1 MSGFGQA
8 IGFGIVSAALIA
20 LSAVAMSM
28 QFGVTKHA
36 NFAHGE
42 LLTVSAFT
50 MVLMQ
55 KVTQNLF
62 LDAAVGICASATLAW
77 LINKTILQPFRRVVK
92 RLIIMLIVTA
102 SVSQIIQ
109 SLLAVGFGTNY
120 VVLNVPNEVGRHIGP
135 FVWTTIDVVIIVL
148 AILVVAFLHIL
159 LHYTSFGKA
168 QRAVA
173 DDVDLARIVGINSG
187 AVISRTWLLTG
198 AVAGLA
204 GSALAVTIGTFS
216 NLLGFT
222 FLLVTFAAVI
232 VGGVGKMYGAVVG
245 SLIVGIVT
253 EVSGYYLSSGYKQVI
268 ALGVLIVV
276 LLVRPNGFF
285 ATFVADTKA

>member
-1 MSGFGQA
+1 
-8 IGFGIVSAALIA
+8 
-20 LSAVAMSM
+20 MSM
-28 QFGVTKHA
+28 QFGVTKDA
-36 NFAHGE
+36 NSAHGE

-62 LDAAVGICASATLAW
+62 LDAAVGICVSAALAW
-77 LINKTILQPFRRVVK
+77 VINKTILQPFRRVVK

-102 SVSQIIQ
+102 SVSQIVQ

-120 VVLNVPNEVGRHIGP
+120 VVLSVPNETGRHIGP

-204 GSALAVTIGTFS
+204 GGPGGDHRDLQQPAGLHVLARHLRGADRRRREDVR
-216 NLLGFT
+216 
-222 FLLVTFAAVI
+222 
-232 VGGVGKMYGAVVG
+232 GGRGA
-245 SLIVGIVT
+245 LIVGIVT
-253 EVSGYYLSSGYKQVI
+253 ELSGYYLSSGYKQVI

-285 ATFVADTKA
+285 ATFVAGTKA